1 MQKFLIALIGTV
13 FLFQACTNDDGHDN
27 KNKVSKNEFTSDSLH
42 FSITPLL
49 NWLVKVKE
57 NKVGIL
63 ENYTNSK
70 DSFQENIVVWTEE
83 MPIAI
88 SDTLYNKATI
98 TELKIKNPNI
108 EIATLPMKKLGNIN
122 FGRFAFTIFL
132 NDSIPCKVLGYTAV
146 QGKRGYNFSCSYL
159 VNGNTNYT
167 SSFENMLSTV
177 KLIP

>member
-1 MQKFLIALIGTV
+1 MQKYLITLLGIIS
-13 FLFQACTNDDGHDN
+13 LFQACSSDDDHD
-27 KNKVSKNEFTSDSLH
+27 KKKKVSNHEFTSDSLH
-42 FSITPLL
+42 FSVTPLL
-49 NWLVKVKE
+49 NWSVKVKE

-108 EIATLPMKKLGNIN
+108 KVSALPMKKLGNIN
-122 FGRFAFTIFL
+122 FGRFEFTIIL

-159 VNGNTNYT
+159 VNEHINYT
-167 SSFENMLSTV
+167 SSFENILSTV